1 LELHRF
7 FEGIRMMP
15 EAVRQVGR
23 LHIEERTYQRIKA
36 LFQRDK
42 KKFYTTVLRQPD
54 FRICFLYYFSRM
66 GCETYERYQE
76 DGIGERIYWD
86 TFYDLTLWCENCFRE
101 YGAYGIDQYD
111 WFFRHIECR
120 LFRLGRLE
128 FERMESEWALKY
140 GRTEIKKGDTVI
152 NVHIPQGER
161 LELAA
166 VRASCEQAF
175 SFWGKQYPYICH
187 SWLLYPEL
195 SRVLGKESNILGFQ
209 KLFRI
214 VQVDFAEREA
224 EWRIYGKIQ
233 DDLEL
238 YQEATSLQKKA
249 KEYLRDG
256 GALGNGL
263 GILDFSAG

>member
-1 LELHRF
+1 MELHRF

-140 GRTEIKKGDTVI
+140 GRTEIFPREKGWSWQ
-152 NVHIPQGER
+152 P
-161 LELAA
+161 LELPVNRLSVFGESSILTYAIHGCCILSFLGCWERKA
-166 VRASCEQAF
+166 ISWAF
-175 SFWGKQYPYICH
+175 RSYFGSSRWILPREKQNGG
-187 SWLLYPEL
+187 S
-195 SRVLGKESNILGFQ
+195 LGKYRMTWSCTRKQPASRKRQRSI
-209 KLFRI
+209 
-214 VQVDFAEREA
+214 
-224 EWRIYGKIQ
+224 
-233 DDLEL
+233 
-238 YQEATSLQKKA
+238 
-249 KEYLRDG
+249 
-256 GALGNGL
+256 
-263 GILDFSAG
+263 

>member
-1 LELHRF
+1 MELHRF

-101 YGAYGIDQYD
+101 YGAYGTDQYD
-111 WFFRHIECR
+111 WFFAI
-120 LFRLGRLE
+120 
-128 FERMESEWALKY
+128 S
-140 GRTEIKKGDTVI
+140 
-152 NVHIPQGER
+152 
-161 LELAA
+161 
-166 VRASCEQAF
+166 
-175 SFWGKQYPYICH
+175 
-187 SWLLYPEL
+187 
-195 SRVLGKESNILGFQ
+195 
-209 KLFRI
+209 
-214 VQVDFAEREA
+214 
-224 EWRIYGKIQ
+224 
-233 DDLEL
+233 
-238 YQEATSLQKKA
+238 
-249 KEYLRDG
+249 
-256 GALGNGL
+256 
-263 GILDFSAG
+263 SAGCFGLDAWSLKGWNQSGLLNMAGRR